1 MTVLQEAN
9 KQSVRLSAGKQQL
22 RNAEKGC
29 SSIAHNIVMK
39 AVGPGAAA
47 LSGTDWTDAVSD
59 AYKAEV
65 IYFLSLQKNTWWKSP
80 EGQEEIGRRQIQVI
94 HCKPVAAYLI

>member
-1 MTVLQEAN
+1 MAVLQET
-9 KQSVRLSAGKQQL
+9 KHQGVWLSAGKQQL
-22 RNAEKGC
+22 SNAEKGC

-59 AYKAEV
+59 AYKAQV
-65 IYFLSLQKNTWWKSP
+65 IYSLSL
-80 EGQEEIGRRQIQVI
+80 
-94 HCKPVAAYLI
+94 

>member
-1 MTVLQEAN
+1 MAVGQET
-9 KQSVRLSAGKQQL
+9 KHQGVRLSAGKHQSS
-22 RNAEKGC
+22 NAEKGC
-29 SSIAHNIVMK
+29 SSIAHNIVTK

-65 IYFLSLQKNTWWKSP
+65 IYFLSL
-80 EGQEEIGRRQIQVI
+80 
-94 HCKPVAAYLI
+94 

>member
-1 MTVLQEAN
+1 MAVLEETK
-9 KQSVRLSAGKQQL
+9 KQSVWLSAGKQQIS
-22 RNAEKGC
+22 NAEKGC

-59 AYKAEV
+59 AYR
-65 IYFLSLQKNTWWKSP
+65 KSKRAHYDSP
-80 EGQEEIGRRQIQVI
+80 AGFDTKEKMSTSV
-94 HCKPVAAYLI
+94 HVYPT

>member
-1 MTVLQEAN
+1 MAVLQEA
-9 KQSVRLSAGKQQL
+9 KHQSVRLSAGKQQL

-59 AYKAEV
+59 AY
-65 IYFLSLQKNTWWKSP
+65 SKSTRAQYDSP
-80 EGQEEIGRRQIQVI
+80 AGIATKEKMSTSV
-94 HCKPVAAYLI
+94 HVYPT